1 MNLKKVK
8 DTSKG
13 VEKLYEELDKIVN
26 TNEQVNDSL
35 EDRASRVE
43 EYTGNLSKLVEDGL
57 STEQDII
64 QSLDEILDQD
74 VKDNIAKELADKF
87 DWPESLD
94 DDLWPY
100 IKGSENLKEVLNTIE
115 HSSHLSEE
123 DRLVLVDDILDAY
136 GKTEE

>member
-8 DTSKG
+8 GAPKG
-13 VEKLYEELDKIVN
+13 VQRLYQELDKVV
-26 TNEQVNDSL
+26 TSEQVSDSL
-35 EDRASRVE
+35 EDRASKVE

-74 VKDNIAKELADKF
+74 VKDDIARELSEKF
-87 DWPESLD
+87 DWPETLD

-100 IKGSENLKEVLNTIE
+100 VKGAPNIKEVLNVIE
-115 HSSHLSEE
+115 LSSFLSEE
-123 DRLVLVDDILDAY
+123 DRVVLVDDILDAY
-136 GKTEE
+136 GQVEE